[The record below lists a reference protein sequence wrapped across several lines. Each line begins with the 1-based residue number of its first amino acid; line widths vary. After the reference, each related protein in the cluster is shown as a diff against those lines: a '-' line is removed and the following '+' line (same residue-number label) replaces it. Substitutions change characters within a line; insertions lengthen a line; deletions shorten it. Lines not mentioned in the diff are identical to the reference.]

1 KWLVRLEYSLPFRVT
16 GEGLKT
22 FPAESYGRAG
32 LSGIVFID
40 QNANGIYDPGEP
52 PASEVRVLAPGIR
65 NMVSDD
71 SGKVEG
77 WGLPT
82 HEPSRVSVDLHSTDA
97 LFAPLRENQPIAPR
111 PGEMVRMNFP
121 LVSLGGLEGLVIIDG
136 SQGVSP
142 ANGLVMLLLKP
153 NGTVKARTWVEF
165 DGSFL
170 FENIPMGTYQLRPDP
185 QGLSE
190 RGLRAVP
197 KERKMVFSGGKEPNW
212 FEGVDFKLEKSAP
225 R

>member
-1 KWLVRLEYSLPFRVT
+1 MLLEQD
-16 GEGLKT
+16 G
-22 FPAESYGRAG
+22 
-32 LSGIVFID
+32 
-40 QNANGIYDPGEP
+40 NGISGPGEP
-52 PASEVRVLAPGIR
+52 PASEGGVVAPGIR

-111 PGEMVRMNFP
+111 PGEMGRMNFP

-197 KERKMVFSGGKEPNW
+197 KERKWVCSGGKEPDG
-212 FEGVDFKLEKSAP
+212 FEGGEFKLETSAP
-225 R
+225 P